1 MDIKKYKK
9 ESDYSYSLGA
19 FPTIELLKT
28 RPGEVTEVIVHSA
41 FTDLSMIDSLC
52 KKNNIPVSVND
63 KLISKLSDKEN
74 CFVIGIF
81 KKYDDELRNDKP
93 HIVLVNPGNM
103 GNLGTIMRSS
113 VGFGIKD
120 MAIITPGADPF
131 NPKTIRSSMGAA
143 FRLNIKCF
151 DSFDDYVLAYPEYEK
166 FLFMLRAKEVLSD
179 KTCSKD
185 EKYSLVFGNEATGL
199 PDDYDR
205 YGRSVLIPETDEVD
219 SLNITIAAGIAMFIL
234 NRPYFAK

>member
-9 ESDYSYSLGA
+9 ESEYSYTLGA

-28 RPGEVTEVIVHSA
+28 RHEKVLEVIVHSG
-41 FTDLSMIDSLC
+41 FTDMETIKTLC
-52 KKNNIPVSVND
+52 GTNIPVSVND
-63 KLISKLSDKEN
+63 KLIAKLSDKEN
-74 CFVIGIF
+74 CFVIGVF
-81 KKYDDELRNDKP
+81 KKYDDELRSNKP

-103 GNLGTIMRSS
+103 GNLGTIMRSA

-151 DSFDDYVLAYPEYEK
+151 DSFDEYVSAYPEYEK
-166 FLFMLRAKEVLSD
+166 FLFMLRAKETLSD
-179 KTCSKD
+179 KTASKN
-185 EKYSLVFGNEATGL
+185 ERYSLIFGNEATGL

-205 YGRSVLIPETDEVD
+205 YGRSVIIPETDEVD

-234 NRPYFAK
+234 NRPYFTK